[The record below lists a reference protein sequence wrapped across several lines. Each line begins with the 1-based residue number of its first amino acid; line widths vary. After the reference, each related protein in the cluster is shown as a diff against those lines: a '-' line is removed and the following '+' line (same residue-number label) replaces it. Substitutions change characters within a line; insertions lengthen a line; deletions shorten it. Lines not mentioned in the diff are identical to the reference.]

1 MVSMTLG
8 KSLAVALQVAAASV
22 VLGASEPAHAAPAS
36 RLQAPRAADP
46 TIAALLPLGLMPLGL
61 AAGVGLPLAIGGG
74 SQGPLAFVCGT
85 TLGVLGVASGHIYA
99 GDPQRGFTLAA
110 LSGPVVIGT
119 GLGVA
124 LVAQPLTGSSTA
136 ALTAA
141 GYGLCVGIAGWTGYM
156 AWDAHR
162 VAAGEQ

>member
-1 MVSMTLG
+1 MASMMRGVL
-8 KSLAVALQVAAASV
+8 LAVALQMAAVSG

-36 RLQAPRAADP
+36 RLQTKQTAEPA
-46 TIAALLPLGLMPLGL
+46 IAALLPLGLMPLGL

-99 GDPQRGFTLAA
+99 GDPQRGFALAA
-110 LSGPVVIGT
+110 LGAPVALGT

-124 LVAQPLTGSSTA
+124 LLAQPLTGSSTA

-141 GYGLCVGIAGWTGYM
+141 GWGVYLGIAGWTGYM